1 MRNHIL
7 SATAFYFAITEA
19 LFAGSGLGGGGL
31 GKQLQEFAMSET
43 MLSAIE
49 MREVIRSADIRPET
63 ETLRMSRRTS
73 IGMESDIDQPAG
85 VLIEVKASDFSEIAA
100 DALIGKDFIYRDIT
114 VRVTESDTENEIVTM
129 SPIEDSSVT
138 IVVKAVEGSSL

>member
-1 MRNHIL
+1 MKKFLLAALYYI
-7 SATAFYFAITEA
+7 AFSGTT
-19 LFAGSGLGGGGL
+19 FAGSGIGGGGL
-31 GKQLQEFAMSET
+31 GKQLQEVAMSET

-63 ETLRMSRRTS
+63 ETLRMSRRTA
-73 IGMESDIDQPAG
+73 IGMESGIDQPAG
-85 VLIEVKASDFSEIAA
+85 VLIEVKASDFSAIAA
-100 DALIGKDFIYRDIT
+100 DALTGKDFIYRDIT